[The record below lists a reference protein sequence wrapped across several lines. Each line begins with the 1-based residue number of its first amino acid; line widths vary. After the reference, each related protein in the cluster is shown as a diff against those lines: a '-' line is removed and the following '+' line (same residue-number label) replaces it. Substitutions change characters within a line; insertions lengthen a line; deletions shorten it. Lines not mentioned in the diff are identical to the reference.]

1 MKPGLIVLIATLAV
15 IASFGGEWW
24 AAYQVVTIA
33 RQEQAD
39 AREELIALRDAA
51 AALPTYASGVD
62 RRQFDDPQ

>member
-1 MKPGLIVLIATLAV
+1 M
-15 IASFGGEWW
+15 
-24 AAYQVVTIA
+24 TIA